1 MGRFLIMTE
10 TPQPYQVPNPEE
22 IDDLLKGD
30 FTVDEPAPDDKV
42 LEVCIDADSK
52 VIEVGDLDCDD
63 AVSVLSDIV
72 DTYFNTSISIDF
84 AQEILEEL
92 EAMGWRFCQTSKVLE
107 VRDRPDESSK
117 VLEVRDHP
125 GTTSEVLEEGENFI
139 RPIVLKAWLPGA
151 IYIDLYDDGWEVRQH
166 PDPLDKDISK
176 SDWSDEKSEELYELS
191 RLRLEMANTLQSI
204 QVLAMQIENAAQA
217 MRDGGLSGWEHKG
230 VQLLVKFL
238 AAQILD
244 LVRKHLRVNLEVVRD
259 DIKF

>member
-1 MGRFLIMTE
+1 MTE
-10 TPQPYQVPNPEE
+10 TPQPYNVPAPEE

-30 FTVDEPAPDDKV
+30 FTVDEAAPEKLPPLNSAPAQDKV
-42 LEVCIDADSK
+42 LEID
-52 VIEVGDLDCDD
+52 DLDCDD
-63 AVSVLSDIV
+63 AVSVLSNIF
-72 DTYFNTSISIDF
+72 DTYFDTSISIDF

-92 EAMGWRFCQTSKVLE
+92 EAMGWRFCRTSKVLE
-107 VRDRPDESSK
+107 VGDRPDESSK

-176 SDWSDEKSEELYELS
+176 SDWSDKKSEELYELS

-204 QVLAMQIENAAQA
+204 QVLAMQIEYAAQA

-259 DIKF
+259 DIRF